1 MSEISNI
8 INEPIGDRMKRF
20 EAKYDFKIEPQNYFC
35 VRLDGN
41 KFSNFTRKFEKP
53 YDVRFSQAMV
63 MTTIDTI
70 NKFGARTGFTQS
82 DEITLIFDKA
92 IPDDFKKHI
101 TYNHLFNGRVSKLLS
116 IVSSYVSVRF
126 NHHFRLLT
134 SNLTNIYSQE
144 TLELINGGTAIFD
157 ARILEFD
164 ENNKYEMLNHLIWRS
179 VKDCYRN
186 AVQTY
191 AHHIFG
197 PAKIKYLNREQMI
210 QLIEENTNIVW
221 SNIPLWQKYGVII
234 KKQLIKTDNVKNS
247 VITSSFKVFSL
258 KLSYNDTMLKFL
270 FDKYF
275 ELDKISEYQLEDY
288 PLSII

>member
-1 MSEISNI
+1 MCIR
-8 INEPIGDRMKRF
+8 DR
-20 EAKYDFKIEPQNYFC
+20 
-35 VRLDGN
+35 
-41 KFSNFTRKFEKP
+41 
-53 YDVRFSQAMV
+53 
-63 MTTIDTI
+63 
-70 NKFGARTGFTQS
+70 
-82 DEITLIFDKA
+82 
-92 IPDDFKKHI
+92 
-101 TYNHLFNGRVSKLLS
+101 YNHLFNGRVSKLLS

>member
-1 MSEISNI
+1 
-8 INEPIGDRMKRF
+8 MKIF

-92 IPDDFKKHI
+92 IPEDFKQHI

-134 SNLTNIYSQE
+134 SNLTNIYNQE
-144 TLELINGGTAIFD
+144 TLELINGETAIFD

-234 KKQLIKTDNVKNS
+234 KKQLIKTDSIRNNVKNS

-258 KLSYNDTMLKFL
+258 KLSYNDEMLKFL

-275 ELDKISEYQLEDY
+275 EPNKISEYQLEDY